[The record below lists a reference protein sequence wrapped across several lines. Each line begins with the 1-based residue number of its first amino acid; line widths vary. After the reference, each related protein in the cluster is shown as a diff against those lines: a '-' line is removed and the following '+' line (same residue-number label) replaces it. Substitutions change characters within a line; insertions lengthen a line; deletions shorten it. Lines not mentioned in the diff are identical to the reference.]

1 MPELPCRLF
10 SPQAH
15 FQELYQSGLDSR
27 EYSHLSIQRKLGKIT
42 WEDRSITSLQYC
54 ENTHL
59 PRIRVYRNAMDN
71 AKALALKGCV
81 TDEVNQNLTSAQKLA
96 LRFHFRLGHIGFQH
110 VQWLGRQGL
119 LGPEG
124 VTMGSKTSFTIPKC
138 AACQFGKQGR
148 TPTAGK
154 RVMFEDSGALSKD
167 KILPGQRIFVDQYE
181 SRHPG
186 RTFASKGASSS
197 LKYMGGTLFY
207 DAASGYIS
215 INHQHGFTAA
225 ETIQSK
231 MSFEQEA
238 SQSGVSVSEYHTD
251 NGVFNA
257 QSFMKEIA
265 DKGQG
270 IRFSGV
276 SAHHQNGAAEN
287 GIKLVVRN
295 ARTMML
301 HVALRWPGYA
311 DQDLWPMAMSHAVH
325 LWNHTPK
332 MATGLAPIEIFSGSK
347 SDYNHLLNAHPWGCP
362 VYILEPKLRDGHKIP
377 KWEPRSRRGQ
387 FMGISP
393 NHASSVHLVRN
404 LQTGSITPQFH
415 LVFDDFFETVF
426 SKGEQ
431 EPDVWPELVTFQSFA
446 NDFDDDAYRPDL
458 ADEWLNPTELQDRVT
473 NREEERHR
481 VLNSLNTQ
489 GRRNDESNNNN
500 RNNRNTA
507 TNDNNRRTDSTNEP
521 QIVQPPP
528 TPVATFPEPNDQ
540 GVPIVDEPL
549 PALVP
554 PPEPRSERRYP
565 QRNRKP
571 TKRLIEEEGFGFY
584 SAPRNYIFMGRALLS
599 RWRTTQSDYRY
610 IVALLTSVDTL
621 GLEGV
626 HPAIAQFP
634 AALKVSKKDPDSPL
648 FQEAMTGPYRE
659 EFLEAMR
666 VEVSELEH
674 HQCWDVVAATAV
686 PEGAKVLPTM
696 WVFKIK
702 RFPDGR
708 VRRFKARLVVR
719 GDFQVEGEDY
729 DEKYAPVVPWST
741 VRLMLSIAASQGLAT
756 RQVDFSN
763 AFVQAHLHETKPI
776 YVKAP
781 PTFHSD
787 VSDQIVLKLNRSLYG
802 LVQAPLYWGNHL
814 RDALVYDHGFTES
827 LTSPCLYYRDGV
839 VILTYVD
846 DCLFFAK
853 DKRQI
858 DALLESIR
866 KKSDLQFT
874 IEDDAFTFLGVQL
887 KTHDDGTVE
896 FLQTGLIDKILK
908 HCNMTECNTKSTPA
922 NQTPLGTDA
931 NGPSFDK
938 SFDYASI
945 VGMMMYLSSNSRP
958 DIQFAVH
965 QCARFTHCPKRSH
978 GEAILR
984 ICRYLQGT
992 KDRGLCFKPTET
1004 LKLDCYCDADFAGLY
1019 NVEHHQDPVCV
1030 KSRTGFCLTLGDCP
1044 LLWVSKLQ
1052 TEIALSTTE
1061 AEYIALSQAIRELL
1075 PMRALFQEVGTTLK
1089 LKCAIPTILHST
1101 VFEDNNGA
1109 LSLATSP
1116 KISPRTKHIAVK
1128 YHHFRSKIGSDKGI
1142 IIQRVDTKEQKAD
1155 IFTKGL
1161 GAQQFDYIRRLVM
1174 GWPNT

>member
-1 MPELPCRLF
+1 
-10 SPQAH
+10 
-15 FQELYQSGLDSR
+15 
-27 EYSHLSIQRKLGKIT
+27 
-42 WEDRSITSLQYC
+42 
-54 ENTHL
+54 
-59 PRIRVYRNAMDN
+59 
-71 AKALALKGCV
+71 
-81 TDEVNQNLTSAQKLA
+81 
-96 LRFHFRLGHIGFQH
+96 
-110 VQWLGRQGL
+110 
-119 LGPEG
+119 
-124 VTMGSKTSFTIPKC
+124 
-138 AACQFGKQGR
+138 
-148 TPTAGK
+148 
-154 RVMFEDSGALSKD
+154 
-167 KILPGQRIFVDQYE
+167 
-181 SRHPG
+181 
-186 RTFASKGASSS
+186 
-197 LKYMGGTLFY
+197 
-207 DAASGYIS
+207 
-215 INHQHGFTAA
+215 
-225 ETIQSK
+225 
-231 MSFEQEA
+231 
-238 SQSGVSVSEYHTD
+238 
-251 NGVFNA
+251 
-257 QSFMKEIA
+257 
-265 DKGQG
+265 
-270 IRFSGV
+270 
-276 SAHHQNGAAEN
+276 
-287 GIKLVVRN
+287 
-295 ARTMML
+295 
-301 HVALRWPGYA
+301 
-311 DQDLWPMAMSHAVH
+311 
-325 LWNHTPK
+325 
-332 MATGLAPIEIFSGSK
+332 
-347 SDYNHLLNAHPWGCP
+347 
-362 VYILEPKLRDGHKIP
+362 
-377 KWEPRSRRGQ
+377 
-387 FMGISP
+387 MGISP

-404 LQTGSITPQFH
+404 LQTGSITPQYH
-415 LVFDDFFETVF
+415 LVFDDFFETV
-426 SKGEQ
+426 SSEGEQ
-431 EPDVWPELVTFQSFA
+431 EPDVWPELVVFQSFS
-446 NDFDDDAYRPDL
+446 NDFDDDDYRPEL
-458 ADEWLNPTELQDRVT
+458 ADEWLNPIELQDRVADQID
-473 NREEERHR
+473 ERNR
-481 VLNSLNTQ
+481 VLNSLSTQ
-489 GRRNDESNNNN
+489 ATQRNINNNSDNRRMAQNDN
-500 RNNRNTA
+500 RNA
-507 TNDNNRRTDSTNEP
+507 TNTNAIEP
-521 QIVQPPP
+521 TTTTIAIPP
-528 TPVATFPEPNDQ
+528 TQPTPTPTKQNEDAPSPVENET
-540 GVPIVDEPL
+540 L
-549 PALVP
+549 PTMPTTPADTTNVGQP
-554 PPEPRSERRYP
+554 QRRYP

-571 TKRLIEEEGFGFY
+571 TKRLIEEEGFGLY
-584 SAPRNYIFMGRALLS
+584 SVPRNWIFMGRALIN

-626 HPAIAQFP
+626 HPGIAQFP
-634 AALKVSKKDPDSPL
+634 AALKASKKDPDSPS

-666 VEVSELEH
+666 VEVSELEN
-674 HQCWDVVAATAV
+674 HQCWDVVAATSV

-702 RFPDGR
+702 RYPDGR

-1004 LKLDCYCDADFAGLY
+1004 VKLDCYCDADFAGLY

-1089 LKCAIPTILHST
+1089 LKCANPTILHST